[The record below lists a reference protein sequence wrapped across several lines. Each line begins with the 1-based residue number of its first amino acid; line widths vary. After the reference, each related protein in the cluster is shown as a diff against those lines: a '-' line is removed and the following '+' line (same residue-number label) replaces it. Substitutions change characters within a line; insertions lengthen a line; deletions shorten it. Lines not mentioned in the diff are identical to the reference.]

1 MLTGRKNQPL
11 SLIVQTCLDDAL
23 FCECFA
29 QHFYMLSNIRTSL
42 KLTEPVF
49 LAQRRVELVKH
60 ALKWICCTVVSQE
73 GSRSIPVCYINVLSV
88 RAQRRAI
95 SSHRGGRRTFPFDGA
110 LTAGGGAALSLW
122 RTELV
127 KHDSLSFSILVVI

>member
-1 MLTGRKNQPL
+1 MTL
-11 SLIVQTCLDDAL
+11 
-23 FCECFA
+23 CFVNA
-29 QHFYMLSNIRTSL
+29 FVQHFYLLSNIRASL

-60 ALKWICCTVVSQE
+60 ALKWICCTVVLQE

-95 SSHRGGRRTFPFDGA
+95 SSHRGGGGPFPLMVFSRR
-110 LTAGGGAALSLW
+110 GGGAALSLW